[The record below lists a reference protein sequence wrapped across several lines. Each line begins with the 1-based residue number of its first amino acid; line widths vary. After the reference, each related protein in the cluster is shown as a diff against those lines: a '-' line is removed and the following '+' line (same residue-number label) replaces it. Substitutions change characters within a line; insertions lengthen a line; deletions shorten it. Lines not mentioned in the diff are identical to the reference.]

1 MVNGK
6 GIIIKAENVWK
17 EYKRGREIV
26 DALRDINL
34 EVARGEFLVVIGP
47 SGSGKTTLLNVLSGL
62 DRPSKGKVVLD
73 DMDLTAI
80 DERLLPKIRR
90 EKVGFVFQDFN
101 LISNLTAAENVMA
114 PLWPTDLKTKE
125 IERRATEI
133 IRLVGLIDRKD
144 HLPKQ
149 LSGGEQQRIA
159 IARALVNEPKV
170 VFADEP
176 TGNLDSSTGMEIMK
190 LLQQLNKKK
199 GTTFVVVT
207 HDENLIQFADRVV
220 HLRDGEIRSI
230 EDKSK
235 RIKR

>member
-114 PLWPTDLKTKE
+114 PLLPTDLKTKE